1 MIRKQLILSVICA
14 LFLMSCGDGASS
26 NNTENKAVVKDKPI
40 PTFNADSAYNYVQ
53 KQVDFGPRVPNTMS
67 HDMCGAYIANELQR
81 HGAKVT
87 EQKMTVYAYDGTA
100 LNGVNIIGSI
110 NPEIRTRVIL
120 AAHWDTRQVADQDE
134 DKSRQNEPILG
145 ANDGGSGVGVL
156 LEVARA
162 IGNSPN
168 KPKVGVDIIFFDVED
183 YGRPAFE
190 KDQSGD
196 SGYCLGSKYWAEN
209 PHVDGYSA
217 YYGILLDMVGAKN
230 PSYLKEGV
238 SMYFAP
244 RIVRK
249 VWKTAQRKGYG
260 EFFVDQKGPQL
271 TDDHLYVNEIAKI
284 PMIDI
289 IDLDPSGAETFFK
302 HWHTHNDNMDA
313 IDKKSL
319 EAVGVTLLQV
329 LYNE

>member
-1 MIRKQLILSVICA
+1 MKHLFIAAICG
-14 LFLMSCGDGASS
+14 LFLFSCGGAASS
-26 NNTENKAVVKDKPI
+26 STETSSAAVKDKPI
-40 PTFNADSAYNYVQ
+40 PTFNADSAYTYVQ
-53 KQVDFGPRVPNTMS
+53 KQVDFGPRVPNTMA
-67 HDMCGAYIANELQR
+67 HDMCGAYLANELAR
-81 HGAKVT
+81 HGAEVT

-100 LNGVNIIGSI
+100 LNGTNIIGSI
-110 NPEIRTRVIL
+110 NPEAQTRIIL
-120 AAHWDTRQVADQDE
+120 AAHWDTRQVADQDD
-134 DKSRQNEPILG
+134 DKSRQHEPILG

-162 IGNSPN
+162 IANSPD
-168 KPKVGVDIIFFDVED
+168 KPKVGVDIILFDVED

-190 KDQSGD
+190 EDQSGD
-196 SGYCLGSKYWAEN
+196 SGYCLGSKHWAAN
-209 PHVDGYSA
+209 PHKEGYSA

-230 PSYLKEGV
+230 PTFLKEGV

-244 RIVRK
+244 RIVKK

-260 EFFVDQKGPQL
+260 SMFVDQKGPQL

-289 IDLDPSGAETFFK
+289 IDLDPSGAQTFFK

>member
-1 MIRKQLILSVICA
+1 MIKTKMIIAALCCFA
-14 LFLMSCGDGASS
+14 LFSCGEGSS
-26 NNTENKAVVKDKPI
+26 DNTSTEAVVKDNPI
-40 PTFNADSAYNYVQ
+40 PVFNADSAYSYVQ
-53 KQVDFGPRVPNTMS
+53 KQVDFGPRVPNTMA
-67 HDMCGAYIANELQR
+67 HDMCGAYIANELER
-81 HGAKVT
+81 FGAIVT
-87 EQKMTVYAYDGTA
+87 EQPLMVTAYNGTT
-100 LNGVNIIGSI
+100 LNGKNIIGSI
-110 NPEIRTRVIL
+110 NPDAKTRIIL
-120 AAHWDTRQVADQDE
+120 AAHWDTRHVSDQDE
-134 DKSRQNEPILG
+134 DASVHNQPVMG

-162 IGNSPN
+162 INSFSTKPN
-168 KPKVGVDIIFFDVED
+168 IGVDIIFFDVED

-190 KDQSGD
+190 EDQSGD
-196 SGYCLGSKYWAEN
+196 SGYCLGSKYWAAN
-209 PHVDGYSA
+209 PHKEGYQA

-230 PSYLKEGV
+230 PTFLREGV

-244 RIVRK
+244 RIVKK
-249 VWKTAQRKGYG
+249 VWKTAERKGFG
-260 EFFVDQKGPQL
+260 SMFLKQNGPQL

-289 IDLDPSGAETFFK
+289 IDLDPTGQHTFFE
-302 HWHTHNDNMDA
+302 HWHTQDDTMEN